1 MLLSCGQHR
10 KEALLPATTM
20 NTSGKSD
27 IVYNGIQYRV
37 MAIQQ
42 CPYPEKDPVVE
53 KKQGKKL
60 LLFCIEVYRTNVSST
75 AEIPTG
81 ALLEDNR
88 GNSYDNLPGVIAMAQ
103 TNGCIKGDDIKA
115 YNIIW
120 NGTLKTGEKQTAYV
134 LGFEV
139 PADAIPEKLYWNNH
153 WKNKNM
159 FFIIQPQSNAINR

>member
-1 MLLSCGQHR
+1 
-10 KEALLPATTM
+10 
-20 NTSGKSD
+20 
-27 IVYNGIQYRV
+27 

-60 LLFCIEVYRTNVSST
+60 LLFCMEVYQQGNSA

-81 ALLEDNR
+81 AVLEDSR

-115 YNIIW
+115 YNSIW
-120 NGTLKTGEKQTAYV
+120 NGTMKPGEKQTAYV

-139 PADAIPEKLYWNNH
+139 PADANPEKLYWNNH
-153 WKNKNM
+153 WKDKNM
-159 FFIIQPQSNAINR
+159 FFFIQP

>member
-10 KEALLPATTM
+10 TEALLPAATTM
-20 NTSGKSD
+20 NTSGNSD

-115 YNIIW
+115 YNSIW
-120 NGTLKTGEKQTAYV
+120 NGTLQPREKQTAYV

-153 WKNKNM
+153 WKNKNI
-159 FFIIQPQSNAINR
+159 FFSIQL

>member
-10 KEALLPATTM
+10 TEALLPAATTM
-20 NTSGKSD
+20 NTSGKND

-60 LLFCIEVYRTNVSST
+60 LLFCMEVYQQSNTA

-88 GNSYDNLPGVIAMAQ
+88 GNSYENLPGVIAMAQ

-120 NGTLKTGEKQTAYV
+120 NGSLKPREKQTAYV

-139 PADAIPEKLYWNNH
+139 PVDAIPEKLYWNNH
-153 WKNKNM
+153 WKDKNM
-159 FFIIQPQSNAINR
+159 FFFIQP